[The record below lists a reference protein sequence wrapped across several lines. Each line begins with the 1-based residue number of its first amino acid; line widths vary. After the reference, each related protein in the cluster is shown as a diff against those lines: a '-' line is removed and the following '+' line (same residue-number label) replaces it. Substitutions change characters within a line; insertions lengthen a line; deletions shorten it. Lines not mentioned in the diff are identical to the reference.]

1 MVHINM
7 KNAARTIFIAKLL
20 NFPQQTIAFIAS
32 SEHRMVN
39 YLPIPTLEPVRTCK
53 YSRDYM
59 VPLNLVDE
67 KMALTSDALLDDYLI
82 TDSKHLKE
90 RPSIFSVINSPRELV
105 SLTLVFLG
113 LLISACNVVGKYDD
127 TYIYLESTAITL
139 GFFST
144 FVYFAEV
151 VSGTNIS
158 KNVRRGIVDDAT
170 VTVYAA
176 CYTAAVSW
184 LALRTSESCP
194 DWIIQ
199 FDSVLP
205 FMSIGVFVFSLIAP
219 LLTLSGDFFE
229 NDAKLSQTNS
239 IPSYQRIVKF
249 SRSLDVKNDSDSSDY
264 YEPAKLSDTEL
275 LRANGLLAIGVLACV
290 FAPDALSFALGS
302 QTWWER
308 VTTIHPSQKM
318 LESSTS
324 IFALLSV
331 EASMLS
337 HRVGKTGAAP
347 FEVIVP
353 AFVIVC
359 SLLAILPCI
368 CALHWLGDDVS
379 FFSFYRE

>member
-1 MVHINM
+1 M
-7 KNAARTIFIAKLL
+7 KKAARAIFIAKVL
-20 NFPQQTIAFIAS
+20 NLPQQTMGFIGT
-32 SEHRMVN
+32 SEHRMVRR
-39 YLPIPTLEPVRTCK
+39 LTIPTLEPARTWTSCK
-53 YSRDYM
+53 GSRDNM
-59 VPLNLVDE
+59 APLNLVDE
-67 KMALTSDALLDDYLI
+67 KMATTSDALLDDYLI
-82 TDSKHLKE
+82 TDSKHLTE
-90 RPSIFSVINSPRELV
+90 RPSIFSVINTPREFV
-105 SLTLVFLG
+105 SLTLVFVG

-127 TYIYLESTAITL
+127 TYVSLESTAITL
-139 GFFST
+139 GFVST
-144 FVYFAEV
+144 FAYFAEV

-205 FMSIGVFVFSLIAP
+205 FMSIGVFLFSLIAP
-219 LLTLSGDFFE
+219 LLTLSGNFYESDRKSE
-229 NDAKLSQTNS
+229 TNS
-239 IPSYQRIVKF
+239 IPPYQSIVKF
-249 SRSLDVKNDSDSSDY
+249 SRSLSIQNDNDSSDY
-264 YEPAKLSDTEL
+264 YEPATLSDTEL

-302 QTWWER
+302 QSWWER

-337 HRVGKTGAAP
+337 HRVGKTGAAS

-359 SLLAILPCI
+359 SFLAILPCI